1 MENIFELPAGL
12 SPEKGNSLGRER
24 GMRRSKVV
32 SFCLALLSGAL
43 VLGGCSSSSSDKS
56 VGGSGPENL
65 SRATVFLDQNGD
77 FALNAGEPSTQT
89 SSSGKYKLEVD
100 PEEVTGKKL
109 VLMVDEDTVWSDTG
123 AAPEARFTL
132 VSLPGEPK
140 AISIFTTIL
149 ATQSTYDEAGLK
161 TKFGITEDSSLVTGY
176 AADGEIDVF
185 IRHATKLYGDMYASS
200 ASGVGATQQQRLE
213 ETVQVFIDDSALV
226 ADYVADIVA
235 NEPLPPTNAA
245 PSSSAIVGEEIF
257 QSIPVDAATM
267 SFGVGMNEITRK
279 VVSGSYCLDVPE
291 ASAVPELAIS
301 QNTRSYLFRL
311 IKSEKDLRELLNVG
325 GGLDLGTAVV
335 QGSLEG
341 RFINEYRSDKSA
353 IYALVKA
360 EYILSGYK
368 LFGVSLDE
376 DFLVND
382 PNVASYV
389 SNYSAFRNAC
399 GDRYLDQVTTGGA
412 YYGLLKINTA
422 DSNSKKDLTVK
433 LEGKYGKGPVSVS
446 VRGDLQ
452 SSIEESLKD
461 TNINIVI
468 GSRGVS
474 PEFLGLTGTDNQLID
489 NLDDFFNAADQFIDA
504 ISDPGN
510 ECHDDNV
517 AFRKCAYT
525 ATFADYAT
533 ISGGVPRFQK
543 QVENLNFTTK
553 LMGQYEDYKILE
565 NFISTMLVKRADYD
579 WTEDCTSENATDTP
593 CTLTDMYKKKTRITL
608 GKSIMDA
615 AFRKCTTDFTG
626 CTDNPE
632 AQSLQNFNEI
642 IMDLPFEV
650 WREPRDCRD
659 IQRLL
664 GNEDIEGA
672 TVALGGDPTKLF
684 QVSCTKMATSE
695 PDTYLDIFNTS
706 GSTSSLSYNMA
717 RNVNP
722 DGSTVSSKYD
732 KLLVNVN
739 FNNLEII
746 NDQPELQETLSTAA
760 DDSATK
766 DINFAQARL
775 GTAVDCYA
783 QTGVAVTNIDL
794 INTGFKFDPGLSFV
808 VDAHPITKYEWVA
821 TAMDWDAAKAYA
833 ESKGGHLV
841 VLNSVAEFNA
851 LVKLLKENKGNP
863 DHSWVG
869 LKRTDMAQPTQYQQF
884 EWVESGDN
892 LTSREVADYFYSG
905 EPNNWR
911 NVPENCVQFRGAS
924 NYGQLLNDISCT
936 YSFPF
941 LIEYDILAPD
951 GALTVSADGKS
962 LDGWVNGTVQGQC
975 VEARPA
981 QEAIRLVFDG
991 L

>member
-1 MENIFELPAGL
+1 
-12 SPEKGNSLGRER
+12 
-24 GMRRSKVV
+24 MRKSKVL

-43 VLGGCSSSSSDKS
+43 VLAGCSSSSSDKS

-65 SRATVFLDQNGD
+65 RGATVFLDQNGD
-77 FALNAGEPSTQT
+77 LALNPGEVSTQT
-89 SSSGKYKLEVD
+89 SEEGRYKLGVD
-100 PEEVTGKKL
+100 PEAVSGKSL

-123 AAPEARFTL
+123 IAPETRFTL

-140 AISIFTTIL
+140 AISIFTTLL

-161 TKFGITEDSSLVTGY
+161 TRFGISEDASLVSGY

-185 IRHATKLYGDMYASS
+185 LRHATKLYGDMFASS
-200 ASGVGATQQQRLE
+200 AEVGATPQQRLDG
-213 ETVQVFIDDSALV
+213 TVQVFIEDSSLV

-235 NEPLPPTNAA
+235 NEPLPPTNEA
-245 PSSSAIVGEEIF
+245 PSTSVIVGQEIF

-267 SFGVGMNEITRK
+267 SFGVGMDEITRK

-291 ASAVPELAIS
+291 ASAIPELAIS
-301 QNTRSYLFRL
+301 QNTRTYLFRL
-311 IKSEKDLRELLNVG
+311 VQSEKDLRELLNVG
-325 GGLDLGTAVV
+325 GGLDIGTSMV
-335 QGSLEG
+335 QGSMEG
-341 RFINEYRSDKSA
+341 RFINEFRSDKSA
-353 IYALVKA
+353 VFALIKA

-368 LFGVSLDE
+368 LFGVGLADNY
-376 DFLVND
+376 LVND

-412 YYGLLKINTA
+412 YYGLLKINT
-422 DSNSKKDLTVK
+422 DSSASKKDLTVS

-452 SSIEESLKD
+452 SRIEESVGNKSID
-461 TNINIVI
+461 III

-474 PEFLGLTGTDNQLID
+474 PEYLGLTGTDNQLID
-489 NLDDFFNAADQFIDA
+489 TLDDFFNAADQFIDA
-504 ISDPGN
+504 ISDGEN
-510 ECHDDNV
+510 ECHDDSI
-517 AFRKCAYT
+517 AYKKCAYT

-565 NFISTMLVKRADYD
+565 NFMSTMMVKRLDYD
-579 WTEDCTSENATDTP
+579 WTEDCTPENSTDTP
-593 CTLTDMYKKKTRITL
+593 CTPADIYKKKSQISR

-632 AQSLQNFNEI
+632 AQSLQSFNEVLNN
-642 IMDLPFEV
+642 LPFEA

-664 GNEDIEGA
+664 GNEDVEEAI
-672 TVALGGDPTKLF
+672 VALGGDPLKLF
-684 QVSCTKMATSE
+684 QVSCYKMDTSE
-695 PDTYLDIFNTS
+695 PETYLDIFSTS
-706 GSTSSLSYNMA
+706 GSPDSLSYNMA

-732 KLLVNVN
+732 KIRVNVN

-746 NDQPELQETLSTAA
+746 NEQPDLQETLSTAA
-760 DDSATK
+760 DDSPTK
-766 DINFAQARL
+766 ALNFTQARM

-783 QTGVAVTNIDL
+783 QPGEAITNIDL
-794 INTGFKFDPGLSFV
+794 IDTGFKFSPDLTFV

-821 TAMDWDAAKAYA
+821 EAKNWDDAKAYA

-841 VLNSVAEFNA
+841 VLNSVAEFNK
-851 LVKLLKENKGNP
+851 LVKLLKEKKGNP

-869 LKRTDMAQPTQYQQF
+869 LKRTDMAQPAQYQQF
-884 EWVESGDN
+884 EWVGSGDN
-892 LTSREVADYFYSG
+892 LTGKEVADYFYAG

-941 LIEYDILAPD
+941 LIEYDIAAPS
-951 GALTVSADGKS
+951 GALTLSADKKS

-981 QEAIRLVFDG
+981 QEAIRLVYDE

>member
-1 MENIFELPAGL
+1 
-12 SPEKGNSLGRER
+12 
-24 GMRRSKVV
+24 MRKSKVL
-32 SFCLALLSGAL
+32 SCGLALLSGAL
-43 VLGGCSSSSSDKS
+43 VLAGCSSSSSDKS
-56 VGGSGPENL
+56 VTGSGPEGL

-77 FALNAGEPSTQT
+77 LALNAGEPSTQT
-89 SSSGKYKLEVD
+89 SEEGRFKLGVD
-100 PEEVTGKKL
+100 PEDVEGKTL

-123 AAPEARFTL
+123 VSPEARFTL

-140 AISIFTTIL
+140 AISIFTTLL

-161 TKFGITEDSSLVTGY
+161 TKFGISEDSSLVSGY
-176 AADGEIDVF
+176 ADDGEIDVF

-200 ASGVGATQQQRLE
+200 AEAGATQQQRLDS
-213 ETVQVFIDDSALV
+213 TVQVFIDDSALV

-245 PSSSAIVGEEIF
+245 PSTSAIVGEEIF

-267 SFGVGMNEITRK
+267 SYGVGMDEITRK

-291 ASAVPELAIS
+291 ASAIPELAIS

-341 RFINEYRSDKSA
+341 RFINEYRKDQSA
-353 IYALVKA
+353 IYALIKA

-368 LFGVSLDE
+368 LFGVSLADN
-376 DFLVND
+376 FLVNNPD
-382 PNVASYV
+382 VASYV
-389 SNYSAFRNAC
+389 SNYSAFREAC

-412 YYGLLKINTA
+412 YYGLLKINTS
-422 DSNSKKDLTVK
+422 DSSSKKDLTVK

-452 SSIEESLKD
+452 STIQETIGNTS
-461 TNINIVI
+461 INIMI

-474 PEFLGLTGTDNQLID
+474 PEFLGLEAPAPDQLIND
-489 NLDDFFNAADQFIDA
+489 LDDFFNAADQFIDA
-504 ISDPGN
+504 ISNPEN

-517 AFRKCAYT
+517 AYKKCAYT

-553 LMGQYEDYKILE
+553 IMGQYEDYKILE
-565 NFISTMLVKRADYD
+565 SYISTMLVKRADYD
-579 WTEDCTSENATDTP
+579 WTGYTP
-593 CTLTDMYKKKTRITL
+593 AGIYAKKNQIAR
-608 GKSIMDA
+608 GKLIMDA

-626 CTDNPE
+626 CTDNPT
-632 AQSLQNFNEI
+632 AQGLQTFNEI
-642 IMDLPFEV
+642 IMDLPFEA

-664 GNEDIEGA
+664 GNDDIEGA
-672 TVALGGDPTKLF
+672 TVALGGDSAKLF
-684 QVSCTKMATSE
+684 QVSCARMATSE
-695 PDTYLDIFNTS
+695 PLTYLDIFNTS
-706 GSTSSLSYNMA
+706 GSPTSLSYNMA
-717 RNVNP
+717 RDVNP
-722 DGSTVSSKYD
+722 DGSTVSTKYD

-746 NDQPELQETLSTAA
+746 NDQTEQQETLSTAA
-760 DDSATK
+760 NDSPTLDK
-766 DINFAQARL
+766 NFTQARL

-783 QTGVAVTNIDL
+783 QTGEAVTNIDL
-794 INTGFKFDPGLSFV
+794 INTGFKFADDLTFERDV
-808 VDAHPITKYEWVA
+808 HPITKYEWVA
-821 TAMDWDAAKAYA
+821 TAMTWDAASAYA
-833 ESKGGHLV
+833 QSQGGHLV
-841 VLNSVAEFNA
+841 VLNNVVEFNK
-851 LVKLLKENKGNP
+851 LVSMLKSNGNP

-884 EWVESGDN
+884 EWVTSGDN
-892 LTSREVADYFYSG
+892 LTGKEVADYFYAG

-911 NVPENCVQFRGAS
+911 NVPENCVEFRGAS
-924 NYGQLLNDISCT
+924 SYGQLLNDISCT

-941 LIEYDILAPD
+941 YIEYDILVPD
-951 GALTVSADGKS
+951 GAVTVSADRKS

-975 VEARPA
+975 VEVRPTK
-981 QEAIRLVFDG
+981 EAIRLVYDG